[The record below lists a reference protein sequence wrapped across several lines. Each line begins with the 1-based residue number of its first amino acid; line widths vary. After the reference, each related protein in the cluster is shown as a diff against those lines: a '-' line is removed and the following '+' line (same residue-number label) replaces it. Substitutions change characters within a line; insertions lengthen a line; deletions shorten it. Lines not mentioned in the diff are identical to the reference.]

1 MKRAARAVLCVNS
14 NINKVIN
21 SDVAVVTYINKKV
34 IDDTALIKFCKS
46 CEIWKSKNVSIESDD
61 TQITN
66 AP

>member
-1 MKRAARAVLCVNS
+1 MQFFVLLTQIL
-14 NINKVIN
+14 INCAN

-34 IDDTALIKFCKS
+34 IDVTALIKFCKF
-46 CEIWKSKNVSIESDD
+46 CEIWESKSVSIEFDD